1 MNTNIKLKTMKR
13 ILILLC
19 LPLLFTTCKKEEDNT
34 PTNNTG
40 TNTNNIDINSLK
52 GVWESDY
59 TMVNMTVSQIDPI
72 TGNEIIIY
80 ENLNQ
85 ENQWTQ
91 GFDIYDLNGSLF
103 FVFTYDS
110 LYQERS
116 EERRVGKECRS
127 RWSPYH

>member
-1 MNTNIKLKTMKR
+1 MKR

-85 ENQWTQ
+85 ENQWTE

-110 LYQERS
+110 LFKNGIYMKME
-116 EERRVGKECRS
+116 VGMFG
-127 RWSPYH
+127 